1 MRTRSDDLEILVN
14 VVDSGSFSLA
24 AETMG
29 VQVAKVSRAVS
40 RVEKQLGIT
49 ILNRTTRRL
58 ELTEEGR
65 RFVDSV
71 RSGLQY
77 LQQAEEDLSNGGEL
91 PKGKLRVDA
100 ASPFMLNQLVPL
112 IREFKQAYPD
122 IELELT
128 SNEGYVDLLEK
139 RTDVAIR
146 IGKLADSTLHSSFL
160 GKSRL
165 FVVASPE
172 YLSRKGLPNTPD
184 DLSQHEIVG
193 FTRPKSLNV
202 WPVEGVDHIEP
213 TIACSSGETVRQ
225 LVLAGNGISC
235 LSGYMVRQDIAEG
248 RLIVLLDEYSKESS
262 DRELINAVYYKSSQV
277 ARRISAFIDF
287 IKPRFTL

>member
-1 MRTRSDDLEILVN
+1 MLTRSDDLEILIN
-14 VVDSGSFSLA
+14 VVDSGSFSQA
-24 AETMG
+24 AETLG

-40 RVEKQLGIT
+40 RIEKQLGMT

-71 RSGLQY
+71 RAGLQQ
-77 LQQAEEDLSNGGEL
+77 LRQAEEEL
-91 PKGKLRVDA
+91 AIGRALPRGKLKVDA

-112 IREFKQAYPD
+112 IQEFREAYPD

-146 IGKLADSTLHSSFL
+146 IGKLSDSTLHSTFL

-165 FVVASPE
+165 FVVASPQ
-172 YLSRKGLPNTPD
+172 YLAKKGFPITPD
-184 DLSQHEIVG
+184 DLKQHDIIG
-193 FTRPKSLNV
+193 FTKPRALNV
-202 WPVEGVDHIEP
+202 WPVKGVEYIEP

-225 LVLAGNGISC
+225 LVLAGSGISC
-235 LSGYMVRQDIAEG
+235 LSGYMVKQDIAEG
-248 RLIVLLDEYSKESS
+248 RLVVLLDSYCKESS

-277 ARRISAFIDF
+277 AKRVSAFIDF

>member
-1 MRTRSDDLEILVN
+1 MLTRSDDLEILVN
-14 VVDSGSFSLA
+14 VVDNGSFSQA
-24 AETMG
+24 ADVMG

-40 RVEKQLGIT
+40 RVERQLGIT

-58 ELTEEGR
+58 ELTEEGK

-71 RSGLQY
+71 RSGLQH
-77 LQQAEEDLSNGGEL
+77 LRQAEEDISLGSDL
-91 PKGKLRVDA
+91 PRGKLRVDA

-112 IREFKQAYPD
+112 IREFSEAYPD

-146 IGKLADSTLHSSFL
+146 IGRLPDSTLHSSFL
-160 GKSRL
+160 GKSSL
-165 FVVASPE
+165 FVVAAPE
-172 YLSRKGLPNTPD
+172 YLARKGIPVTPEE
-184 DLSQHEIVG
+184 LKQHDIIG
-193 FTRPKSLNV
+193 FTTPRSLNV

-235 LSGYMVRQDIAEG
+235 LSGYMVKQDIAEG
-248 RLIVLLDEYSKESS
+248 RLIVLLDSYRKESS